1 MGTIEERS
9 PKETVCSYL
18 PSKSEGLREYLTMR
32 FHPTVLPS
40 VHRSIPQSLS
50 ADFRSALILF
60 SLHFSSA
67 SPRASPGPRIHN
79 VLKATALHT

>member
-18 PSKSEGLREYLTMR
+18 PSRFEGLRENLTMH
-32 FHPTVLPS
+32 FDPTALPA

-50 ADFRSALILF
+50 ADFRSALILL
-60 SLHFSSA
+60 SPHFSSA
-67 SPRASPGPRIHN
+67 SPRASPSPRAHM
-79 VLKATALHT
+79 